1 MKTSFATFC
10 ICTMT
15 ILMCRANAQVQS
27 NTPADRAVAQNV
39 SQALVK
45 AGIDPRT
52 TSVRVVTTADHT
64 IYLSGLISN
73 AQTVR
78 LAASAAAKAAPSYRV
93 VNNIHSS
100 FFDDQ
105 SHVTGDK
112 TK

>member
-1 MKTSFATFC
+1 MKIHLKIAFAVAVLTSEAH
-10 ICTMT
+10 
-15 ILMCRANAQVQS
+15 AQIQS
-27 NTPADRAVAQNV
+27 STPADRAVTQNV

-64 IYLSGLISN
+64 VYLFGLISSSQTIKLAVN
-73 AQTVR
+73 A
-78 LAASAAAKAAPSYRV
+78 AEKAAPSYRV

-100 FFDDQ
+100 FFADPN
-105 SHVTGDK
+105 HVTGDK

>member
-1 MKTSFATFC
+1 MKAPFVTIFSVLL
-10 ICTMT
+10 
-15 ILMCRANAQVQS
+15 ILMSQAHAQVQS
-27 NTPADRAVAQNV
+27 NAPADRAVAQSV

-45 AGIDPRT
+45 AGVDPRT
-52 TSVRVVTTADHT
+52 TSVRVITTADHT
-64 IYLSGLISN
+64 VYLSGLISN
-73 AQTVR
+73 AQTIK

-93 VNNIHSS
+93 VNNIHSG

>member
-1 MKTSFATFC
+1 MKTHFAA
-10 ICTMT
+10 ILTMM
-15 ILMCRANAQVQS
+15 ILISGAQAQMQS
-27 NTPADRAVAQNV
+27 NAPADRAAAQRV

-52 TSVRVVTTADHT
+52 TSVRVIATADHV

-73 AQTVR
+73 AQTIK
-78 LAASAAAKAAPSYRV
+78 LAASAAAKAAPSYRI
-93 VNNIHSS
+93 VNNIHSG
-100 FFDDQ
+100 FFDDP